1 MAAAGCG
8 QGSGEQVQATLNLAE
23 AMGGADTAGYARA
36 LEPRPFVFPADHGP
50 HPDFR
55 TEWWYVTANL
65 EAEDGRRFG
74 VQFTLFRSALA
85 PEGAGDDPDAG
96 SLATRQVYMGHF
108 ALTDVDGDAF
118 YESERFTRS
127 GGGLA
132 GGEVAPLRIWM
143 DDWSLEGSG
152 EADPD
157 APSAGAV
164 FPLRIRARQESA
176 AMALSL
182 DPLRPMV
189 LQGDRGLSQ
198 KGEEPGNASFYYSF
212 TRMGVGGE
220 VVVEGERIPVRGL
233 AWLDREWST
242 SALSGGQVGWDWFAL
257 QLEDGRDL
265 MVYRL
270 RRDDGSTDPLSEGV
284 VVRPDGSV
292 TRLPSEAFELE
303 PLTRWPSP
311 LDGTVYPSRW
321 RVSVPSEE
329 LELEVTPV
337 REDQELNVTVR
348 YWEGAVDVSG
358 SAAGRGYVELTG
370 YGPGGQV
377 STSRFKPGS

>member
-1 MAAAGCG
+1 
-8 QGSGEQVQATLNLAE
+8 
-23 AMGGADTAGYARA
+23 
-36 LEPRPFVFPADHGP
+36 
-50 HPDFR
+50 
-55 TEWWYVTANL
+55 
-65 EAEDGRRFG
+65 
-74 VQFTLFRSALA
+74 
-85 PEGAGDDPDAG
+85 
-96 SLATRQVYMGHF
+96 
-108 ALTDVDGDAF
+108 
-118 YESERFTRS
+118 
-127 GGGLA
+127 
-132 GGEVAPLRIWM
+132 M

-157 APSAGAV
+157 APGAGAV
-164 FPLRIRARQESA
+164 FPLLLRARQESVA
-176 AMALSL
+176 ISLSL

-212 TRMGVGGE
+212 TRMGVEGE
-220 VVVEGERIPVRGL
+220 VEVDGERIPVRGL

-270 RRDDGSTDPLSEGV
+270 RREDGSTDPLSEGV

-303 PLTRWPSP
+303 PLTRWTSP

-321 RVSVPSEE
+321 RVTVPSED
-329 LELEVTPV
+329 LDLEVTPV

-348 YWEGAVDVSG
+348 YWEGAVDVVG
-358 SAAGRGYVELTG
+358 SAGGRGYVELTG